1 MTRRFGMVCRLRP
14 ERRQEYLDLHAA
26 VWPAVDAMSTECG
39 IRNFTIFVRGDVLFG
54 YYEYVGDDYE
64 ADQARMA
71 RDPVTQEWWAL
82 TAACQLPF
90 DADSPEPT
98 WQPLDEVS
106 YLA

>member
-1 MTRRFGMVCRLRP
+1 
-14 ERRQEYLDLHAA
+14 
-26 VWPAVDAMSTECG
+26 
-39 IRNFTIFVRGDVLFG
+39 
-54 YYEYVGDDYE
+54 
-64 ADQARMA
+64 MA

-90 DADSPEPT
+90 DADSPEPN